1 MKNALKITSL
11 SSIELY
17 KRDFQLTESDGQN
30 WSPKSLK
37 HPPNHS
43 ILLIENAQ
51 CAKSGKKY
59 SSVSDNRTYTFT
71 MYGQM
76 SHSIHMSSIQINTNS
91 YLSTS
96 N

>member
-37 HPPNHS
+37 HPQTIQS
-43 ILLIENAQ
+43 YLLKMHNVRKA
-51 CAKSGKKY
+51 AKSTLEY
-59 SSVSDNRTYTFT
+59 LIIVYVRINESF
-71 MYGQM
+71 
-76 SHSIHMSSIQINTNS
+76 HSPVEH
-91 YLSTS
+91 S

>member
-37 HPPNHS
+37 HPPTIQS
-43 ILLIENAQ
+43 YLLKMHNVRKA
-51 CAKSGKKY
+51 AKSIQVY
-59 SSVSDNRTYTFT
+59 LII
-71 MYGQM
+71 
-76 SHSIHMSSIQINTNS
+76 IHT
-91 YLSTS
+91 LSLCTAK
-96 N
+96 